1 MEKNLLMRPILE
13 GMERTDGCPLCYL
26 WLKEEREILKRLL
39 TDEVAMNP
47 KFMDEVVEVR
57 GFCNRHMHLFYET
70 AFRSYVED
78 GFGYALYMRAV
89 IERIVEQFLSL
100 YPRFMKETSGN
111 RFLIQLRKALRKKV
125 LSAKHSR
132 TLLKLNAHVQYVSIS
147 DLVMMCI

>member
-1 MEKNLLMRPILE
+1 MMEKNLLTMPILE

-26 WLKEEREILKRLL
+26 WLKEEREILKQLL

-100 YPRFMKETSGN
+100 YPKYMRET
-111 RFLIQLRKALRKKV
+111 
-125 LSAKHSR
+125 
-132 TLLKLNAHVQYVSIS
+132 
-147 DLVMMCI
+147 